1 MRWSGA
7 VRLALLSATAAVS
20 CRPGHAAE
28 SPAPPNVTP
37 LSITQIG
44 KNTFMVRD
52 PLIMTFKDGAPAIT
66 VPAGFVTELA
76 SVPKRLH
83 WWGGKTE
90 VSMAP
95 AIFHD
100 YLYWTQAC
108 TRDEAD
114 AVMHVAMTALGAGNA
129 KAAGTYKAVSSTGLT
144 AFKSNGERRRNG
156 EARTFTPEYMRVV
169 VQQPLELDENLATA
183 LRKAQAASGLVKH
196 DAPSEAVKL
205 TCARLL
211 YQCQACRQHVAQKK
225 R

>member
-1 MRWSGA
+1 MRRVGI
-7 VRLALLSATAAVS
+7 VRLALLSATTLGASA
-20 CRPGHAAE
+20 PGHAAE
-28 SPAPPNVTP
+28 SPAAASVTP
-37 LSITQIG
+37 LSITAIG

-52 PLIMTFKDGAPAIT
+52 PLTMTFNDGAPAIV
-66 VPAGFVTELA
+66 VPAGFVTELG
-76 SVPKRLH
+76 SVPK
-83 WWGGKTE
+83 GKTE
-90 VSMAP
+90 GSMAA

-114 AVMHVAMTALGAGNA
+114 AVMHVAMTALGAGRANA
-129 KAAGTYKAVSSTGLT
+129 GQTYKAVNSTGAAL
-144 AFKSNGERRRNG
+144 FKSNGERRRNG
-156 EARTFTPEYMRVV
+156 EARTFTPEYMRAV
-169 VQQPLELDENLATA
+169 VQQPLDVNETLATA

-211 YQCQACRQHVAQKK
+211 YQCEACRQQVAKKDAVAKKK